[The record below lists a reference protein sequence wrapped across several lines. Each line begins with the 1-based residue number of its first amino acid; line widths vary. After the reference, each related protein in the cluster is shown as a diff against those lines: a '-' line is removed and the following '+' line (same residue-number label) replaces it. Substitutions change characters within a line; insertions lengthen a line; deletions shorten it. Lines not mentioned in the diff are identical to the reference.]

1 MAKIEHRPTARVLNI
16 LELLAANQ
24 EGLTLTEIA
33 EAIDAPKSSVLPL
46 IHTMAQRKF
55 IFFDVHTYKYSIGIG
70 SFCVG
75 SAYTSNMN
83 ALQFIKS
90 EMKYIVKKTNEI
102 CQMGIFDRGQVLY
115 VAKVDSDDPI
125 RIISYVGKRLPA
137 YCTALGKALLCQKNI
152 KELKKLYPDGL
163 KKYTPNTI
171 TDFEVL
177 ADQLKEIKQ
186 TMIATENG
194 EVNEQSDCISVPLFK
209 GDDILAA
216 ISVSVPSFRMTEE
229 KTELIKSMLL
239 ETKTKIETFF
249 REHDIDSTQLTL
261 SN

>member
-1 MAKIEHRPTARVLNI
+1 MAKTEHRPTSRVLDI
-16 LELLAANQ
+16 LELLANNQ
-24 EGLTLTEIA
+24 EGLSLTEIA
-33 EAIDAPKSSVLPL
+33 EAIDAPKSSILPL
-46 IHTMAQRKF
+46 MHTMAQRKF
-55 IFFDVHTYKYSIGIG
+55 IFFNAHTYKYSIGIG

-152 KELKKLYPDGL
+152 DDLRELYPDGL
-163 KKYTPNTI
+163 KEYTPNTI

-177 ADQLKEIKQ
+177 AEQLKVVRK
-186 TMIATENG
+186 TMVATENG
-194 EVNEQSDCISVPLFK
+194 EANEQSYCLSVPLFK

-216 ISVSVPSFRMTEE
+216 ISVSIPLFRMTDE
-229 KTELIKSMLL
+229 KTELIKSLLL
-239 ETKTKIETFF
+239 ETKVKIETFF

-261 SN
+261 SS

>member
-1 MAKIEHRPTARVLNI
+1 MAKTEHRPTARVLNI

-33 EAIDAPKSSVLPL
+33 EAIDAPKSSILPL

-102 CQMGIFDRGQVLY
+102 CQMGIFDRGKVLY

-152 KELKKLYPDGL
+152 KELKELYPDGL
-163 KKYTPNTI
+163 KKYTSNTI

-177 ADQLKEIKQ
+177 ADQLKEIRQ

-209 GDDILAA
+209 ENDILAA

>member
-1 MAKIEHRPTARVLNI
+1 
-16 LELLAANQ
+16 
-24 EGLTLTEIA
+24 
-33 EAIDAPKSSVLPL
+33 
-46 IHTMAQRKF
+46 
-55 IFFDVHTYKYSIGIG
+55 
-70 SFCVG
+70 
-75 SAYTSNMN
+75 
-83 ALQFIKS
+83 
-90 EMKYIVKKTNEI
+90 
-102 CQMGIFDRGQVLY
+102 MGIFDRGQVLY